1 MIEVRRIRGGE
12 WERLRD
18 IRLEALADSPSA
30 FATTLAEAEAYP
42 SSLWQERAV
51 AGAEGHDQITVLA
64 VSGERTIGMTVALG
78 RPHRVLD
85 VVPIVSVFV
94 SPSHRREGIAVR
106 MLNLAEEWAG
116 DRSASHTSLWVEE
129 RNSEARGFYESIGY
143 LATGDQ
149 QAMPSAPATCEIR
162 LEKALRGRADR

>member
-1 MIEVRRIRGGE
+1 MIKVRQIRSGE

-42 SSLWQERAV
+42 DSLWQERAV

-64 VSGERTIGMTVALG
+64 VSGETAIGMTVALG

-94 SPSHRREGIAVR
+94 SPSHRRQGIAVR
-106 MLNLAEEWAG
+106 LLNLAEDWARDQG
-116 DRSASHTSLWVEE
+116 GTRTSLWVEE
-129 RNSEARGFYESIGY
+129 LNDAARGFYRSIGY
-143 LATGDQ
+143 VATRDR
-149 QAMPSAPATCEIR
+149 QAMPSEPAMCEIR
-162 LEKALRGRADR
+162 LEKALVTSG